1 MTDATSLARHTTT
14 TPGTTT
20 PPAWLSRLGRFDE
33 VLSCAALALMTL
45 IPLIEIAARPLLGKG
60 VENAPL
66 LVQHLGL
73 VLAMF
78 GAVAAERH
86 GHLTTLGSGLADL
99 GTERLQALLQKFALG
114 SAALICGLLTL
125 ASWRFVSSEATVAQ
139 PLAYGLPIWWV
150 QATMPLGF
158 ALLGAKLGWRCCVS
172 SRPLRVACGL
182 LLPAAGIWLGAV
194 FDGQAL
200 PLLPAGFWLVLIL
213 LSGAP
218 IFVVLGGL
226 ALALFWQDGL
236 PLASVPLSHYQITVN
251 PSLPAL
257 PLFTLAGLIFAKT
270 GAAQRLGAVFTA
282 LFGGGLTGT
291 VVAAAVLCSFFTAF
305 TGGSGVTIL
314 ALGGL
319 LLPLLRQAGFPEQRS
334 ISLVTS
340 ASALGVLIAPSVPL
354 IMLAI
359 IARVPINTMFL
370 AGLVPAVV
378 MVGFLLIFGGYL
390 KRSGAIAPAGTA
402 ALAPT
407 RPDLRLALAA
417 AWTAKWEILAPLV
430 AVGSLVSGLATP
442 TESAA
447 LTAAYAVLTQAVAHR
462 ELGLRLLGRCLL
474 ESAQVIGGVML
485 ILGMAL
491 GLTNYLVDAGIP
503 DAAVEWVQGVIPN
516 KFLFL
521 LALNVFLFA
530 AGALME
536 IFAAIVVLVPLLL
549 PVAQSYGIDP
559 VHFGIIFLAN
569 IELGFLCPP
578 AGMNIYFAS
587 AMFGKPMRFVAA
599 SVLPA
604 LLAIFLGTLAI
615 SWLPVLATGLPA
627 LVAGTS
633 RVTPAG
639 AEPPSQPATAAAAR

>member
-1 MTDATSLARHTTT
+1 MMTAAKTVAPTPLA
-14 TPGTTT
+14 
-20 PPAWLSRLGRFDE
+20 ARLRSIGRLDE
-33 VLSCAALALMTL
+33 VLSSVALLLMTL
-45 IPLIEIAARPLLGKG
+45 IPLIEIAARPLFGKG
-60 VENAPL
+60 IENAAV

-86 GHLTTLGSGLADL
+86 GHLSTLGGGLADL
-99 GTERLQALLQKFALG
+99 GGPRLEAALHSFARA
-114 SAALICGLLTL
+114 SAAVICGVLAL
-125 ASWRFVSSEATVAQ
+125 ASWRFVASEVEVAQ
-139 PLAYGLPIWWV
+139 DIAYGLPVWWI
-150 QATMPLGF
+150 QAVMPTGF
-158 ALLGAKLGWRCCVS
+158 ALLGAKLGSRCFTS
-172 SRPLRVACGL
+172 DWLRLACGL
-182 LLPAAGIWLGAV
+182 LLPATGFLLAAQ
-194 FDGQAL
+194 FDGSAV
-200 PLLPAGFWLVLIL
+200 PLLPGVLWLVLIL
-213 LSGAP
+213 LAGAP
-218 IFVVLGGL
+218 IFTVLGGL
-226 ALALFWQDGL
+226 ALLLFWHDGS

-257 PLFTLAGLIFAKT
+257 PLFTLAGLIFART
-270 GAAQRLGAVFTA
+270 GAAQRLGQVFTA
-282 LFGGGLTGT
+282 LFGGGVTGT

-319 LLPLLRQAGFPEQRS
+319 LLPLLRGAGFPEKRG

-354 IMLAI
+354 IMFAI

-370 AGLVPAVV
+370 AGLVPAAV
-378 MVGFLLIFGGYL
+378 MVAFLLIFGGYL
-390 KRSGAIAPAGTA
+390 KRSSPDVPAAAVRAAP
-402 ALAPT
+402 L
-407 RPDLRLALAA
+407 RPNARRALAA
-417 AWTAKWEILAPLV
+417 AWAAKWEILAPV
-430 AVGSLVSGLATP
+430 IAIGSLASGLATP

-447 LTAAYAVLTQAVAHR
+447 LTAAYAILTQALAHR
-462 ELGLRLLGRCLL
+462 ELTPRLLGRCLD
-474 ESAQVIGGVML
+474 EGAQVIGGVML

-491 GLTNYLVDAGIP
+491 GLTNFLVDAGIP
-503 DAAVEWVQGVIPN
+503 DAAIEWVQGLIPN
-516 KFLFL
+516 KFAFL
-521 LALNVFLFA
+521 LALNVFLFM

-549 PVAQSYGIDP
+549 PVAASYGIDP

-569 IELGFLCPP
+569 MELGFICPP

-587 AMFGKPMRFVAA
+587 AMFGKPVRFVAA

-627 LVAGTS
+627 LLS
-633 RVTPAG
+633 G
-639 AEPPSQPATAAAAR
+639 AR